1 MIDMEINKFYNEHCY
16 LTIKRMIEKN
26 IKVDGIITSPFYNTS
41 RGSKCHNS
49 QKSRD
54 NHEGRYDIH
63 LDNMTDDQYIKFT
76 LKLFNGFNKILKEN
90 GCILYNIS
98 YCSEN
103 THLMWL
109 VIADIIRNTD
119 FIVVDDII
127 WKKKSALPNNVS
139 SNKLTRIVEHVF
151 VFCRKEEFKTF
162 NCNKQIKSIS
172 ENGQKRYEN
181 IYNFIEAKNN
191 DGSNKLNKATYS
203 TELITQLLNIY
214 FKPSDLIYD
223 PFMGTGTTA
232 NACVLYGCDYIG
244 SEISKAQCEFAEER
258 IKETL
263 KNNKKD

>member
-1 MIDMEINKFYNEHCY
+1 ME
-16 LTIKRMIEKN
+16 
-26 IKVDGIITSPFYNTS
+26 
-41 RGSKCHNS
+41 
-49 QKSRD
+49 
-54 NHEGRYDIH
+54 
-63 LDNMTDDQYIKFT
+63 
-76 LKLFNGFNKILKEN
+76 
-90 GCILYNIS
+90 
-98 YCSEN
+98 
-103 THLMWL
+103 
-109 VIADIIRNTD
+109 
-119 FIVVDDII
+119 
-127 WKKKSALPNNVS
+127 KKSALPNNVS

-181 IYNFIEAKNN
+181 IYNFIDAKNN

-232 NACVLYGCDYIG
+232 NACVLYGCDYID